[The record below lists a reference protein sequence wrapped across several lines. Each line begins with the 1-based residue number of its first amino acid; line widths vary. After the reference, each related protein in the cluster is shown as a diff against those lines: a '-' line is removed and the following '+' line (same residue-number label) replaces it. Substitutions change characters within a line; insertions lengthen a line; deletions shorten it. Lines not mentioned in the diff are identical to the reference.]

1 MADKNNGTKANS
13 LSRKRMIEPYMLL
26 IPGLLIILLLIIYPV
41 IRTFSLSLMHYQ
53 LNKPKKTGF
62 IGLENFRTMFK
73 DEKFFSSLKVS
84 IRYSVIVVALQFVLG
99 MILAL
104 AMRNMT
110 RLKGIYRAIVF
121 APWAVSGVLTS
132 IVWSMMFNGSYGAI
146 NDIAMRL
153 GLMDHTIPWGT
164 TRTTAF
170 IMVVVAS
177 VWRGIPFFTISILAA
192 MTSIPNEVYESARID
207 GGNNV
212 QIFFRITLPYIREI
226 VVMTTLLRLIWT
238 FNDVDI
244 VYSLTA
250 GGPNNATLTLP
261 VYITRTAVEYGNF
274 GYGSALT
281 IGLFVVLLVFSLLY
295 MNLGKSNGDFSA

>member
-41 IRTFSLSLMHYQ
+41 IRTFSLSLMQYQ

-62 IGLENFRTMFK
+62 IGLENFRAMLK

-110 RLKGIYRAIVF
+110 RVKGIYRAIVF